1 VQVKLLQR
9 WMPLMA
15 LVLVPACENTE
26 VTSVPLSPQNE
37 TEIDICVT
45 ACFGGEVALVTEA
58 GGKIGTGTVAV
69 VLFGSDDV
77 NASLIK
83 PGSTKLELYVNG
95 ATKPVSY
102 NFGSIVSFVE
112 HYGYYRLNMN
122 LSSMGTDTIGVSPPP
137 PPPVLRS
144 AMLKDVNT
152 DGALDAIFFVP
163 VTELVKGGLVEGD
176 YEIEI
181 VARGSGISGSIGGQ
195 GNGAATDSIRVA
207 PPPPPPV
214 GVEIITH

>member
-9 WMPLMA
+9 WMPLVA
-15 LVLVPACENTE
+15 LVLVPACENAE
-26 VTSVPLSPQNE
+26 VTSIPLTAQHD
-37 TEIDICVT
+37 TEIDICLE
-45 ACFGGEVALVTEA
+45 ACVRSAVALVTEA

-69 VLFGSDDV
+69 VLFGSDNV

-102 NFGSIVSFVE
+102 NFGSLVSFVE

-144 AMLKDVNT
+144 AMLRDVNT
-152 DGALDAIFFVP
+152 DGMLDAIFFVP
-163 VTELVKGGLVEGD
+163 VSELVKGGLVEGD

-181 VARGSGISGSIGGQ
+181 VARGTGISGSVGGQ
-195 GNGAATDSIRVA
+195 GNGAATDSIRVT

-214 GVEIITH
+214 AIISH

>member
-15 LVLVPACENTE
+15 LVLVAACDNTE
-26 VTSVPLSPQNE
+26 VTSVPAVQLD
-37 TEIDICVT
+37 TEIDICYE
-45 ACFGGEVALVTEA
+45 ACVSRGEVALVTEA

-83 PGSTKLELYVNG
+83 PGATKLELYVNG

-144 AMLKDVNT
+144 AMLRDVNT

-181 VARGSGISGSIGGQ
+181 VARGSGISGSIGGE

-214 GVEIITH
+214 AIITH